1 MLKQIRCND
10 SNMFM
15 SKQNQKLVLMPLYQ
29 IPENDDQQTQAEM
42 ENCGTL
48 HAEVTEVREVVAKPT
63 VSSRRGSQSEAS
75 REPNQP
81 LTSER

>member
-1 MLKQIRCND
+1 
-10 SNMFM
+10 
-15 SKQNQKLVLMPLYQ
+15 MPLYQ

-42 ENCGTL
+42 EHCGTL